1 MTLGKLKMTS
11 NDSLCHY
18 GIFGMH
24 WGVRR
29 FQNKDGSL
37 TPEGRKHYYGSEM
50 TRNEKLK
57 MTRDRKAEIKAK
69 KEKLIAKG
77 DKKAL
82 YKNRELFSDEEYDEA
97 MKRADKFEKTK
108 NDLELSKMREKAI
121 DRAEKAE
128 RAAARSAAEKQR
140 EEEFKEN
147 LLRSGNPKLI
157 LKNAALFS
165 DDELG
170 RAYQRLQKI
179 SSIDNLT
186 DSDRLKAV
194 NAQQVVKNNKPT
206 IDRMI
211 EGAGKMDKLVD
222 NTTDLIIDSYQS
234 YNKTAS
240 IINAITDNNKKL
252 PVFSLEPWEALKP
265 KNKKINK
272 NDFNKVLEDYGLLD
286 SLSNEQKKELYNK
299 IVGG

>member
-1 MTLGKLKMTS
+1 MGKLKMNKS
-11 NDSLCHY
+11 NSLCHY

-57 MTRDRKAEIKAK
+57 MTRARNAELKAK
-69 KEKLIAKG
+69 KDKLIAKG
-77 DKKAL
+77 DKQAL
-82 YKNRELFSDEEYDEA
+82 YKNRELFTDEEYDEA
-97 MKRADKFEKTK
+97 MKRADKFEQTK
-108 NDLELSKMREKAI
+108 NDLAVTKMREQAI
-121 DRAEKAE
+121 SRAEKAE
-128 RAAARSAAEKQR
+128 RAAARSEAAKR
-140 EEEFKEN
+140 KEEEFKEN

-157 LKNAALFS
+157 LKNASLFS

-179 SSIDNLT
+179 SSIDNMA

-194 NAQQVVKNNKPT
+194 NAPQVVKNNKSM
-206 IDRMI
+206 IDQMV
-211 EGAGKMDKLVD
+211 EGAGKMDRLV
-222 NTTDLIIDSYQS
+222 NNASDLLIDSYQS

-240 IINAITDNNKKL
+240 MINAITDSNKKL
-252 PVFSLEPWEALKP
+252 PVFALEPWDNLKP

-272 NDFNKVLEDYGLLD
+272 NDFNDVLTEFGIDD
-286 SLSNEQKKELYNK
+286 LSDKQKKDLYNR
-299 IVGG
+299 ITGG

>member
-1 MTLGKLKMTS
+1 MGKLKMNKS
-11 NDSLCHY
+11 NSLCHY

-57 MTRDRKAEIKAK
+57 MTRARNAELKAK
-69 KEKLIAKG
+69 KDKLVAKG
-77 DKKAL
+77 DKQAL
-82 YKNRELFSDEEYDEA
+82 YKNRELFTDDEYDEA
-97 MKRADKFEKTK
+97 MKRADKFEQTK
-108 NDLELSKMREKAI
+108 NDLAVTKMREQAI
-121 DRAEKAE
+121 SRAEKAE
-128 RAAARSAAEKQR
+128 RAAARSEAAKR
-140 EEEFKEN
+140 KEEEFKES

-157 LKNAALFS
+157 LKNASLFS

-179 SSIDNLT
+179 SSIDNMA

-194 NAQQVVKNNKPT
+194 NAPQVVRNNKSM
-206 IDRMI
+206 IDQMV
-211 EGAGKMDKLVD
+211 EGAGKMDRLV
-222 NTTDLIIDSYQS
+222 NNASDLLIDSYQS

-240 IINAITDNNKKL
+240 MINAITDSNKKL
-252 PVFSLEPWEALKP
+252 PVFALEPWDNLKS

-272 NDFNKVLEDYGLLD
+272 NDFNDVLTEFGIDD
-286 SLSNEQKKELYNK
+286 LSDKQKKDLYNR
-299 IVGG
+299 ITGG

>member
-1 MTLGKLKMTS
+1 MGKLKMNKS
-11 NDSLCHY
+11 NSLCHY

-37 TPEGRKHYYGSEM
+37 TPEGRQHYYGSEM

-57 MTRDRKAEIKAK
+57 MTRARNAELKAK
-69 KEKLIAKG
+69 KDKLIAKG
-77 DKKAL
+77 DKQAL
-82 YKNRELFSDEEYDEA
+82 YKNRELFTDEEYEEA
-97 MKRADKFEKTK
+97 IKRADKFEQTK
-108 NDLELSKMREKAI
+108 NDLAVTKMREQAI
-121 DRAEKAE
+121 SRAEKAE
-128 RAAARSAAEKQR
+128 RAAARSEAAKR
-140 EEEFKEN
+140 KEEEFKES

-157 LKNAALFS
+157 LKNASLFS

-179 SSIDNLT
+179 SSIDNMA

-194 NAQQVVKNNKPT
+194 NAPQVVKNNKSM
-206 IDRMI
+206 IDQMV
-211 EGAGKMDKLVD
+211 EGAGKMDRLV
-222 NTTDLIIDSYQS
+222 NNASDLLIDSYQS

-240 IINAITDNNKKL
+240 MINAITDSNKKL
-252 PVFSLEPWEALKP
+252 PVFALEPWDNLKP

-272 NDFNKVLEDYGLLD
+272 NDFNDVLTEFGIDD
-286 SLSNEQKKELYNK
+286 LSDKQKKDLYNR
-299 IVGG
+299 ITGG

>member
-1 MTLGKLKMTS
+1 MKQ

-57 MTRDRKAEIKAK
+57 MTRARNAELKAK
-69 KEKLIAKG
+69 KDKLIAKG
-77 DKKAL
+77 DKQAL
-82 YKNRELFSDEEYDEA
+82 YKNRELFTDEEYDEA
-97 MKRADKFEKTK
+97 MKRADKFEQTK
-108 NDLELSKMREKAI
+108 NDLSVTKMRERAI
-121 DRAEKAE
+121 ANAEKAE
-128 RAAARSAAEKQR
+128 KAAVRSAAEKQK
-140 EEEFKEN
+140 EDEFKES

-165 DDELG
+165 DEELG
-170 RAYQRLQKI
+170 RAYQRLQRI
-179 SSIDNLT
+179 SSIDSLT
-186 DSDRLKAV
+186 DSDRLKSV
-194 NAQQVVKNNKPT
+194 NAQQTVRNNKPA
-206 IDRMI
+206 IDQMI
-211 EGAGKMDKLVD
+211 EGAGKMNKLVD

-240 IINAITDNNKKL
+240 IINAISDSNKKL
-252 PVFSLEPWEALKP
+252 PVFALEPWDSLKP

-272 NDFNKVLEDYGLLD
+272 NDFDKVLEDYGLLD

>member
-1 MTLGKLKMTS
+1 MGKLKMKPS
-11 NDSLCHY
+11 DSLCHY

-57 MTRDRKAEIKAK
+57 MTRARNAELKAK

-77 DKKAL
+77 DKQAL
-82 YKNRELFSDEEYDEA
+82 YKNRELFTDEEYDEA

-108 NDLELSKMREKAI
+108 SDLAATKMREQAI
-121 DRAEKAE
+121 SRAEKAE
-128 RAAARSAAEKQR
+128 RAAARSEAAKRKED
-140 EEEFKEN
+140 EFKEN

-157 LKNAALFS
+157 LKNASLFS
-165 DDELG
+165 DDELTK
-170 RAYQRLQKI
+170 AYQRLQKI
-179 SSIDNLT
+179 SSIEGLD
-186 DSDRLKAV
+186 DSDRLKAL
-194 NAQQVVKNNKPT
+194 NASQSVKNSKPT
-206 IDRMI
+206 IDKLI
-211 EGAGKMDKLVD
+211 EGSAKMDKLVD
-222 NTTDLIIDSYQS
+222 NTSDLIIDSYQA

-240 IINAITDNNKKL
+240 IVNAITDSNKKL
-252 PVFSLEPWEALKP
+252 PVFALEPWDTLKP

-272 NDFNKVLEDYGLLD
+272 NDFNDVLTEFGLTD
-286 SLSNEQKKELYNK
+286 LSDKQRKDLYSTL
-299 IVGG
+299 IGG

>member
-1 MTLGKLKMTS
+1 MGKLKMIPR
-11 NDSLCHY
+11 DSLCHY

-57 MTRDRKAEIKAK
+57 MTRDRNAEINAK
-69 KEKLIAKG
+69 KQKLVAKG
-77 DKKAL
+77 DKQAL
-82 YKNRELFSDEEYDEA
+82 YKNRALFTDEEYDEA

-108 NDLELSKMREKAI
+108 NDLEMNKLREQAI
-121 DRAEKAE
+121 SRAEKAE
-128 RAAARSAAEKQR
+128 KQAARSEASKRQ
-140 EEEFKEN
+140 EEEFKES

-157 LKNAALFS
+157 LKNASLFS
-165 DDELG
+165 DEELG

-179 SSIDNLT
+179 SSIDNMT
-186 DSDRLKAV
+186 DSDRLKAT
-194 NAQQVVKNNKPT
+194 NAQQVVKNSKPA

-211 EGAGKMDKLVD
+211 EGAGKMDKLID

-240 IINAITDNNKKL
+240 IINAISDNNKKL
-252 PVFSLEPWEALKP
+252 PVFALEPWDSLKP
-265 KNKKINK
+265 KNKKISK
-272 NDFNKVLEDYGLLD
+272 DDFNKVLEDYGLGSD
-286 SLSNEQKKELYNK
+286 LSDKQQKELYNK
-299 IVGG
+299 LTGG

>member
-1 MTLGKLKMTS
+1 MGKLKMNKS
-11 NDSLCHY
+11 NSLCHY

-57 MTRDRKAEIKAK
+57 MTRARNAELKAK
-69 KEKLIAKG
+69 KDKLIAKG
-77 DKKAL
+77 DKQAL
-82 YKNRELFSDEEYDEA
+82 YKNRELFTDEEYDEA
-97 MKRADKFEKTK
+97 MKRADRFEQTK
-108 NDLELSKMREKAI
+108 NDLAVTKMREQAI
-121 DRAEKAE
+121 SRAEKAE
-128 RAAARSAAEKQR
+128 RAAARLEAAKR
-140 EEEFKEN
+140 KEEEFKES

-157 LKNAALFS
+157 LKNASLFS

-179 SSIDNLT
+179 SSIDNMA

-194 NAQQVVKNNKPT
+194 NAPQVVKNNKPM
-206 IDRMI
+206 IDQMV
-211 EGAGKMDKLVD
+211 EGAGKMDRLV
-222 NTTDLIIDSYQS
+222 NNASDLLIDSYQS

-240 IINAITDNNKKL
+240 MINAITDSNKKL
-252 PVFSLEPWEALKP
+252 PVFALEPWDNLKP

-272 NDFNKVLEDYGLLD
+272 NDFDNVLTEFGIGN
-286 SLSNEQKKELYNK
+286 LSDKQKKDLYNR
-299 IVGG
+299 ITGG

>member
-1 MTLGKLKMTS
+1 
-11 NDSLCHY
+11 
-18 GIFGMH
+18 MH

-57 MTRDRKAEIKAK
+57 MTRERNAELKAK
-69 KEKLIAKG
+69 KDKLIAKG
-77 DKKAL
+77 DKQAL
-82 YKNRELFSDEEYDEA
+82 YKNRELFTDEEYDEA
-97 MKRADKFEKTK
+97 MKRADKFEQTK
-108 NDLELSKMREKAI
+108 NDLAVTKMREQAI
-121 DRAEKAE
+121 SRAEKAE
-128 RAAARSAAEKQR
+128 RAAARSEAAKR
-140 EEEFKEN
+140 KEEEFKES

-157 LKNAALFS
+157 LKNASLFS

-179 SSIDNLT
+179 SSIDNMA

-194 NAQQVVKNNKPT
+194 NAPQVVRNNKSM
-206 IDRMI
+206 IDQMV
-211 EGAGKMDKLVD
+211 EGAGKMDRLV
-222 NTTDLIIDSYQS
+222 NNASDLLIDSYQS

-240 IINAITDNNKKL
+240 MINAITDSNKKL
-252 PVFSLEPWEALKP
+252 PVFALEPWDNLKP

-272 NDFNKVLEDYGLLD
+272 NDFNDVLTEFGIDD
-286 SLSNEQKKELYNK
+286 LSDKQKKDLYNR
-299 IVGG
+299 ITGG

>member
-1 MTLGKLKMTS
+1 MGKLKMNKS
-11 NDSLCHY
+11 NSLCHY

-57 MTRDRKAEIKAK
+57 MTRARNAELKAK
-69 KEKLIAKG
+69 KEKLVAKG
-77 DKKAL
+77 DKQAL
-82 YKNRELFSDEEYDEA
+82 YKNRELFTDEEYDEA
-97 MKRADKFEKTK
+97 MKRADKFEQTK
-108 NDLELSKMREKAI
+108 NDLAVTKMREQAI
-121 DRAEKAE
+121 SRAEKAE
-128 RAAARSAAEKQR
+128 RAAARSEAAKR
-140 EEEFKEN
+140 KEEEFKES

-157 LKNAALFS
+157 LKNASLFS

-179 SSIDNLT
+179 SSIDNMA

-194 NAQQVVKNNKPT
+194 NAPQVVRNNKSM
-206 IDRMI
+206 IDQMV
-211 EGAGKMDKLVD
+211 EGAGKMDRLV
-222 NTTDLIIDSYQS
+222 NNASDLLIDSYQS

-240 IINAITDNNKKL
+240 MINAITDSNKKL
-252 PVFSLEPWEALKP
+252 PVFALEPWDNLKP

-272 NDFNKVLEDYGLLD
+272 NDFNDVLTEFGIDD
-286 SLSNEQKKELYNK
+286 LSDKQKKDLYNR
-299 IVGG
+299 ITGG

>member
-1 MTLGKLKMTS
+1 MGKLKMKPS
-11 NDSLCHY
+11 DSLCHY

-57 MTRDRKAEIKAK
+57 MTRARNAELKAK

-77 DKKAL
+77 DKQAL
-82 YKNRELFSDEEYDEA
+82 YKNRELFTDEEYDEA

-108 NDLELSKMREKAI
+108 SDLAATKMREQAI
-121 DRAEKAE
+121 SRAEKAE
-128 RAAARSAAEKQR
+128 RAAARSEAAKR
-140 EEEFKEN
+140 KEEEFKEN

-157 LKNAALFS
+157 LKNASLFS
-165 DDELG
+165 DDELNK
-170 RAYQRLQKI
+170 AYQRLQKI
-179 SSIDNLT
+179 SSIEGLD
-186 DSDRLKAV
+186 DSDRLKAL
-194 NAQQVVKNNKPT
+194 NASQSVKNSKPT
-206 IDRMI
+206 IDKLI
-211 EGAGKMDKLVD
+211 EGSAKMDKLVD
-222 NTTDLIIDSYQS
+222 NTSDLIIDSYQA

-240 IINAITDNNKKL
+240 IVNAITDSNKKL
-252 PVFSLEPWEALKP
+252 PVFVLEPWDTLKP

-272 NDFNKVLEDYGLLD
+272 NDFNDVLTEFGLTD
-286 SLSNEQKKELYNK
+286 LSDKQRKDLYSK
-299 IVGG
+299 LIGG

>member
-1 MTLGKLKMTS
+1 MGKLKMNKS
-11 NDSLCHY
+11 NSLCHY

-37 TPEGRKHYYGSEM
+37 TPEGRQHYYGSEM

-57 MTRDRKAEIKAK
+57 MTRARNAELKAK
-69 KEKLIAKG
+69 KDKLIAKG
-77 DKKAL
+77 DKQAL
-82 YKNRELFSDEEYDEA
+82 YKNRELFTDEEYDEA
-97 MKRADKFEKTK
+97 MKRADKFEQTK
-108 NDLELSKMREKAI
+108 NDLAVTKMREQAI
-121 DRAEKAE
+121 SRAEKAE
-128 RAAARSAAEKQR
+128 RAAARSEAAKR
-140 EEEFKEN
+140 KEEEFKES

-157 LKNAALFS
+157 LKNASLFS

-179 SSIDNLT
+179 SSIDNMA

-194 NAQQVVKNNKPT
+194 NAPQVVKNNKSM
-206 IDRMI
+206 IDQMV
-211 EGAGKMDKLVD
+211 EGAGKMDRLV
-222 NTTDLIIDSYQS
+222 NNASDLLIDSYQS

-240 IINAITDNNKKL
+240 MINAITDSNKKL
-252 PVFSLEPWEALKP
+252 PVFALEPWDNLKP

-272 NDFNKVLEDYGLLD
+272 NDFNDVLTEFGIDD
-286 SLSNEQKKELYNK
+286 LSDKQKKDLYNR
-299 IVGG
+299 ITGG

>member
-1 MTLGKLKMTS
+1 MGKLKMNKS
-11 NDSLCHY
+11 NSLCHY

-37 TPEGRKHYYGSEM
+37 TPEGRQHYYGSEM

-57 MTRDRKAEIKAK
+57 MTRARNAELKAK
-69 KEKLIAKG
+69 KDKLIAKG
-77 DKKAL
+77 DKQAL
-82 YKNRELFSDEEYDEA
+82 YKNRELFTDEEYDEA
-97 MKRADKFEKTK
+97 MKRADKFEQTK
-108 NDLELSKMREKAI
+108 NDLTITKMREQAI
-121 DRAEKAE
+121 SRAEKAE
-128 RAAARSAAEKQR
+128 RAAARSEAAKR
-140 EEEFKEN
+140 KEEEFKES

-157 LKNAALFS
+157 LKNASLFS

-179 SSIDNLT
+179 SSIDNMA

-194 NAQQVVKNNKPT
+194 NAPQVVRNNKSM
-206 IDRMI
+206 IDQMV
-211 EGAGKMDKLVD
+211 EGAGKMARLV
-222 NTTDLIIDSYQS
+222 NNASDLLIDSYQS

-240 IINAITDNNKKL
+240 MINAITDSNKKL
-252 PVFSLEPWEALKP
+252 PVFALEPWDNLKP

-272 NDFNKVLEDYGLLD
+272 NDFNDVLTEFGIDD
-286 SLSNEQKKELYNK
+286 LSDKQKKDLYNR
-299 IVGG
+299 ITGG

>member
-1 MTLGKLKMTS
+1 MGKLKINKS
-11 NDSLCHY
+11 NSLCHY

-37 TPEGRKHYYGSEM
+37 TPEGRQHYYGSEM

-57 MTRDRKAEIKAK
+57 MTRARNAELKAK
-69 KEKLIAKG
+69 KDKLIAKG
-77 DKKAL
+77 DKQAL
-82 YKNRELFSDEEYDEA
+82 YKNRELFTDEEYDEA
-97 MKRADKFEKTK
+97 MKRADKFEQTK
-108 NDLELSKMREKAI
+108 NDLAVTKMREQAI
-121 DRAEKAE
+121 SRAEKAE
-128 RAAARSAAEKQR
+128 RAAARSEAAKR
-140 EEEFKEN
+140 KEEEFKES

-157 LKNAALFS
+157 LKNASLFS

-179 SSIDNLT
+179 SSIDNMA

-194 NAQQVVKNNKPT
+194 NAPQVVRNNKSM
-206 IDRMI
+206 IDQMV
-211 EGAGKMDKLVD
+211 EGAGKMDRLV
-222 NTTDLIIDSYQS
+222 NNASDLLIDSYQS

-240 IINAITDNNKKL
+240 MINAITDSNKKL
-252 PVFSLEPWEALKP
+252 PVFALEPWDNLKP

-272 NDFNKVLEDYGLLD
+272 NDFNDVLTEFGIDD
-286 SLSNEQKKELYNK
+286 LSDKQKKDLYNR
-299 IVGG
+299 ITGG

>member
-1 MTLGKLKMTS
+1 MGKLKMNKS
-11 NDSLCHY
+11 NSLCHY

-57 MTRDRKAEIKAK
+57 MTRARNAELKAK
-69 KEKLIAKG
+69 KDKLIAKG
-77 DKKAL
+77 DKQAL
-82 YKNRELFSDEEYDEA
+82 YKNRELFTDEEYDEA
-97 MKRADKFEKTK
+97 MKRADKFEQTK
-108 NDLELSKMREKAI
+108 NDLAVTKMREQAI
-121 DRAEKAE
+121 SRAEKAE
-128 RAAARSAAEKQR
+128 RAAARSEAAKR
-140 EEEFKEN
+140 KEEEFKES

-157 LKNAALFS
+157 LKNASLFS

-179 SSIDNLT
+179 SSIDNMA

-194 NAQQVVKNNKPT
+194 NAPQVVKNNKSM
-206 IDRMI
+206 IDQMV
-211 EGAGKMDKLVD
+211 EGAGKMDRLV
-222 NTTDLIIDSYQS
+222 NNASDLLIDSYQS

-240 IINAITDNNKKL
+240 MINAITDSNKKL
-252 PVFSLEPWEALKP
+252 PVFALEPWDNLKP

-272 NDFNKVLEDYGLLD
+272 NDFNDVLTEFGIDD
-286 SLSNEQKKELYNK
+286 LSDKQKKDLYNR
-299 IVGG
+299 ITGG

>member
-1 MTLGKLKMTS
+1 MGKLKMNKS
-11 NDSLCHY
+11 NSLCHY

-57 MTRDRKAEIKAK
+57 MTRARNAELKAK
-69 KEKLIAKG
+69 KDKLIAKG
-77 DKKAL
+77 DKQAL
-82 YKNRELFSDEEYDEA
+82 YKNRELFTDEEYDEA
-97 MKRADKFEKTK
+97 MKRADKFEQTK
-108 NDLELSKMREKAI
+108 NDLAVTKMREQAI
-121 DRAEKAE
+121 SRAEKAE
-128 RAAARSAAEKQR
+128 RAAARSEAAKR
-140 EEEFKEN
+140 KEEEFKES

-157 LKNAALFS
+157 LKNASLFS

-179 SSIDNLT
+179 SSIDNMA

-194 NAQQVVKNNKPT
+194 NAPQVVKNNKSM
-206 IDRMI
+206 IDQMV
-211 EGAGKMDKLVD
+211 EDAGKMDRLV
-222 NTTDLIIDSYQS
+222 NNASDLLIDSYQS

-240 IINAITDNNKKL
+240 MINAITDSNKKL
-252 PVFSLEPWEALKP
+252 PVFALEPWDNLKP

-272 NDFNKVLEDYGLLD
+272 NDFNDVLTEFGIDD
-286 SLSNEQKKELYNK
+286 LSDKQKKDLYNR
-299 IVGG
+299 ITGG

>member
-1 MTLGKLKMTS
+1 MGKLKMNKS
-11 NDSLCHY
+11 NSLCHY

-57 MTRDRKAEIKAK
+57 MTRARNAELKAK
-69 KEKLIAKG
+69 KDKLIAKG
-77 DKKAL
+77 DKQAL
-82 YKNRELFSDEEYDEA
+82 YKNRELFTDEEYDEA
-97 MKRADKFEKTK
+97 MKRADKFEQTK
-108 NDLELSKMREKAI
+108 NDLAVTKMREQAI
-121 DRAEKAE
+121 SRAEKAE
-128 RAAARSAAEKQR
+128 RAAARSEAAKR
-140 EEEFKEN
+140 KEEEFKES

-157 LKNAALFS
+157 LKNASLFS

-179 SSIDNLT
+179 SSIDNMA

-194 NAQQVVKNNKPT
+194 NAPQVVRNNKSM
-206 IDRMI
+206 IDQMV
-211 EGAGKMDKLVD
+211 EGAGKMDRLV
-222 NTTDLIIDSYQS
+222 NNASDLLIDSYQS

-240 IINAITDNNKKL
+240 MINAITDSNKKL
-252 PVFSLEPWEALKP
+252 PVFALEPWDNLKP

-272 NDFNKVLEDYGLLD
+272 NDFNDVLTEFGIDD
-286 SLSNEQKKELYNK
+286 LSDKQKKDLYNR
-299 IVGG
+299 ITGG

>member
-1 MTLGKLKMTS
+1 MGKLKMNKS
-11 NDSLCHY
+11 NSLCHY

-57 MTRDRKAEIKAK
+57 MTRARNAELKAK
-69 KEKLIAKG
+69 KDKLIAKG
-77 DKKAL
+77 DKQAL
-82 YKNRELFSDEEYDEA
+82 YKNRELFTDEEYDEA
-97 MKRADKFEKTK
+97 MKRADKFEQTK
-108 NDLELSKMREKAI
+108 NDLTVTKMREQAI
-121 DRAEKAE
+121 SRAEKAE
-128 RAAARSAAEKQR
+128 RAAARSEAAKR
-140 EEEFKEN
+140 KEEEFKES

-157 LKNAALFS
+157 LKNASLFS

-179 SSIDNLT
+179 SSIDNMA

-194 NAQQVVKNNKPT
+194 NAPQVVKNNKSM
-206 IDRMI
+206 IDQMV
-211 EGAGKMDKLVD
+211 EGAGKMDRLV
-222 NTTDLIIDSYQS
+222 NNASDLLIDSYQS

-240 IINAITDNNKKL
+240 MINAITDSNKKL
-252 PVFSLEPWEALKP
+252 PVFALEPWDNLKS
-265 KNKKINK
+265 KSKKINK
-272 NDFNKVLEDYGLLD
+272 NDFNDVLTEFGIDD
-286 SLSNEQKKELYNK
+286 LSDKQKKDLYNR
-299 IVGG
+299 ITGG

>member
-1 MTLGKLKMTS
+1 MGKLKMNKS
-11 NDSLCHY
+11 NSLCHY

-37 TPEGRKHYYGSEM
+37 TPEGRRHYYGSEM

-57 MTRDRKAEIKAK
+57 MTRARNAELKAK
-69 KEKLIAKG
+69 KDKLIAKG
-77 DKKAL
+77 DKQAL
-82 YKNRELFSDEEYDEA
+82 YKNRELFTDEEYDDA
-97 MKRADKFEKTK
+97 MKRADKFEQTK
-108 NDLELSKMREKAI
+108 NDLAVTKMREQAI
-121 DRAEKAE
+121 SRAEKAE
-128 RAAARSAAEKQR
+128 RAAARSEAAKR
-140 EEEFKEN
+140 KEEEFKES

-157 LKNAALFS
+157 LKNASLFS

-179 SSIDNLT
+179 SSIDNMA

-194 NAQQVVKNNKPT
+194 NAPQVVRNNKSM
-206 IDRMI
+206 IDQMV
-211 EGAGKMDKLVD
+211 EGAGKMVRLA
-222 NTTDLIIDSYQS
+222 NNASDLLIDSYQS

-240 IINAITDNNKKL
+240 MINAITDSNKKL
-252 PVFSLEPWEALKP
+252 PVFALEPWDNLKP

-272 NDFNKVLEDYGLLD
+272 NDFNDVLTEFGIDD
-286 SLSNEQKKELYNK
+286 LSDKQKKDLYNR
-299 IVGG
+299 ITGG

>member
-1 MTLGKLKMTS
+1 MGKLKTNKS
-11 NDSLCHY
+11 NSLCHY

-57 MTRDRKAEIKAK
+57 MTRTRNAELKAK
-69 KEKLIAKG
+69 KDKLIAKG
-77 DKKAL
+77 DKQAL
-82 YKNRELFSDEEYDEA
+82 YKNRELFTDEEYDEA
-97 MKRADKFEKTK
+97 MKRADKFEQTK
-108 NDLELSKMREKAI
+108 NDLAVTKMREQAI
-121 DRAEKAE
+121 SRAEKAE
-128 RAAARSAAEKQR
+128 RAAARSEAAKR
-140 EEEFKEN
+140 KEEEFKES

-157 LKNAALFS
+157 LKNASLFS

-179 SSIDNLT
+179 SSIDNMA

-194 NAQQVVKNNKPT
+194 NAPQVVKNNKSM
-206 IDRMI
+206 IDQMA
-211 EGAGKMDKLVD
+211 EGAGKMDRLV
-222 NTTDLIIDSYQS
+222 NNASDLLIDSYQS

-240 IINAITDNNKKL
+240 MINAITDSNKKL
-252 PVFSLEPWEALKP
+252 PVFALEPWDNLKP

-272 NDFNKVLEDYGLLD
+272 NDFDVVLKEC
-286 SLSNEQKKELYNK
+286 SINNLSDKQKKDLYNR
-299 IVGG
+299 ITGG

>member
-1 MTLGKLKMTS
+1 MGKLKMKKS
-11 NDSLCHY
+11 DSLCHY
-18 GIFGMH
+18 GVFGMH

-29 FQNKDGSL
+29 FQNKDGTL
-37 TPEGRKHYYGSEM
+37 TPEGRQHYYGSEM

-57 MTRDRKAEIKAK
+57 MTRDRNAEINAK
-69 KEKLIAKG
+69 KQKLIAKG

-82 YKNRELFSDEEYDEA
+82 YKNRALFTDEEYDEA

-108 NDLELSKMREKAI
+108 TDLELTKMREKAI

-128 RAAARSAAEKQR
+128 KAAARSEASKRQ

-157 LKNAALFS
+157 LKNASLFS
-165 DDELG
+165 DDELN
-170 RAYQRLQKI
+170 RAYQRLQRI
-179 SSIDNLT
+179 SSIDNMT

-194 NAQQVVKNNKPT
+194 NAPQTVKNNKPA

-211 EGAGKMDKLVD
+211 EGAGKMDKLID

-240 IINAITDNNKKL
+240 IVNAITNNNKKL
-252 PVFSLEPWEALKP
+252 PVFSLEPWDTLKP

-272 NDFNKVLEDYGLLD
+272 EDFNKVLEEYGLGSD
-286 SLSNEQKKELYNK
+286 LSDKQQKELYNK
-299 IVGG
+299 LTGG

>member
-1 MTLGKLKMTS
+1 MGKLKMNKS
-11 NDSLCHY
+11 NSLCHY

-37 TPEGRKHYYGSEM
+37 TPEGRQHYYGSEM

-57 MTRDRKAEIKAK
+57 MTRARNAELKAK
-69 KEKLIAKG
+69 KDKLIAKG
-77 DKKAL
+77 DKQAL
-82 YKNRELFSDEEYDEA
+82 YKNRELFTDEEYDEA
-97 MKRADKFEKTK
+97 MKRADKFEQTK
-108 NDLELSKMREKAI
+108 NDLAVTKMREQAI
-121 DRAEKAE
+121 SRAEKAE
-128 RAAARSAAEKQR
+128 RAAARSEAAKR
-140 EEEFKEN
+140 KEEEFKES

-157 LKNAALFS
+157 LKNASLFS

-179 SSIDNLT
+179 SSIDNMA

-194 NAQQVVKNNKPT
+194 NAPQVVRNNKSM
-206 IDRMI
+206 IDQMV
-211 EGAGKMDKLVD
+211 EGAGKMDRLV
-222 NTTDLIIDSYQS
+222 NNASDLLIDSYQS

-240 IINAITDNNKKL
+240 MINAITDSNKKL
-252 PVFSLEPWEALKP
+252 PVFALEPWDNLKP

-272 NDFNKVLEDYGLLD
+272 NDFNDVLTEFGIDD
-286 SLSNEQKKELYNK
+286 LSDKQKKDLYNR
-299 IVGG
+299 ITGG

>member
-1 MTLGKLKMTS
+1 MGKLKMNKS
-11 NDSLCHY
+11 NSLCHY

-57 MTRDRKAEIKAK
+57 MTRARNAELKAK
-69 KEKLIAKG
+69 KEKLVAKG
-77 DKKAL
+77 DKQAL
-82 YKNRELFSDEEYDEA
+82 YKNRELFTDEEYDEA
-97 MKRADKFEKTK
+97 MKRADKFEQTK
-108 NDLELSKMREKAI
+108 NDLAVTKMREQAI
-121 DRAEKAE
+121 SRAEKAE
-128 RAAARSAAEKQR
+128 RAAARSEAAKR
-140 EEEFKEN
+140 KEEEFKES

-157 LKNAALFS
+157 LKNASLFS

-179 SSIDNLT
+179 SSIDNMA

-194 NAQQVVKNNKPT
+194 NAPQVVKNNKSM
-206 IDRMI
+206 IDQMV
-211 EGAGKMDKLVD
+211 EGAGKMDRLV
-222 NTTDLIIDSYQS
+222 NNASDLLIDSYQS

-240 IINAITDNNKKL
+240 MINAITDSNKKL
-252 PVFSLEPWEALKP
+252 PVFALEPWDNLKP

-272 NDFNKVLEDYGLLD
+272 NDFNDVLTEFGIDD
-286 SLSNEQKKELYNK
+286 LSDKQKKDLYNR
-299 IVGG
+299 ITGG

>member
-1 MTLGKLKMTS
+1 MGKLKMNKS
-11 NDSLCHY
+11 NSLCHY

-57 MTRDRKAEIKAK
+57 MTRARNAELKAK
-69 KEKLIAKG
+69 KDKLIAKG
-77 DKKAL
+77 DKQAL
-82 YKNRELFSDEEYDEA
+82 YKNRELFTDEEYDEA
-97 MKRADKFEKTK
+97 MKRADKFEQTK
-108 NDLELSKMREKAI
+108 NDLAVTKMREQAI
-121 DRAEKAE
+121 SRAEKAE
-128 RAAARSAAEKQR
+128 RAAARSEAAKR
-140 EEEFKEN
+140 KEEEFKES

-157 LKNAALFS
+157 LKNASLFS

-179 SSIDNLT
+179 SSIDNMA

-194 NAQQVVKNNKPT
+194 NAPQVVKNNKSM
-206 IDRMI
+206 IDQMVD
-211 EGAGKMDKLVD
+211 GAGKMDRLV
-222 NTTDLIIDSYQS
+222 NNASDLLIDSYQS

-240 IINAITDNNKKL
+240 MINAVTDSNKKL
-252 PVFSLEPWEALKP
+252 PVFALEPWDNLKP

-272 NDFNKVLEDYGLLD
+272 NDFNDVLTEFGIDD
-286 SLSNEQKKELYNK
+286 LSDKQKKDLYNR
-299 IVGG
+299 ITGG

>member
-1 MTLGKLKMTS
+1 MGKLKMNKS
-11 NDSLCHY
+11 NSLCHY

-57 MTRDRKAEIKAK
+57 MTRARNAELKAK
-69 KEKLIAKG
+69 KEKLVAKG
-77 DKKAL
+77 DKQAL
-82 YKNRELFSDEEYDEA
+82 YKNRELFTDEEYEEA
-97 MKRADKFEKTK
+97 MKRADKFEQTK
-108 NDLELSKMREKAI
+108 NDLAITKMREQAI
-121 DRAEKAE
+121 SRAEKAE
-128 RAAARSAAEKQR
+128 RAAARSEVAKR
-140 EEEFKEN
+140 KEEEFKES

-157 LKNAALFS
+157 LKNASLFS

-179 SSIDNLT
+179 SSIDNMA

-194 NAQQVVKNNKPT
+194 NAPQVVRNNKSM
-206 IDRMI
+206 IDQMV
-211 EGAGKMDKLVD
+211 EGAGKMDRLV
-222 NTTDLIIDSYQS
+222 NNASDLLIDSYQS

-240 IINAITDNNKKL
+240 MINAITDSNKKL
-252 PVFSLEPWEALKP
+252 PVFALEPWDSLKP

-272 NDFNKVLEDYGLLD
+272 NDFNDVLTEFGIDD
-286 SLSNEQKKELYNK
+286 LSDKQKKDLYNR
-299 IVGG
+299 ITGG